1 MKKVFISFLVLG
13 FISCSAVK
21 QLANE
26 KVNIKTGCETFI
38 LRNKAQLLNIKI
50 DGFSTNFLFD
60 TGATR
65 SVLLDSSSVPNFNNK
80 KFSSLGSAKGADRKK
95 IVNRLLTVKLNS
107 SLFESDTKVLS
118 YIKMPISTC
127 NLDKNKYSGIL
138 GMDVFFNEDFVMQ
151 LDFTNNKVCNIT
163 STQLQQY
170 LLDSQY
176 QLLKSKCKAN
186 QIFVYLN
193 IEGKEYP
200 FKLDTGYT
208 GNIIMPYDEKLNFK
222 NDKKL
227 ELEGSLFQTISSH
240 TSGSEIVYEKMPITF
255 GSYNLEAKVNVST
268 SIKAQNIGIDF
279 IKAFDWLIDYN
290 NNKVYIK
297 RNQNLIESMLNR
309 KISYYAKVNQEKL
322 LIVIKEKSQTQYQLG
337 DQIISVNGQ
346 KVTTENQCEL
356 QDLLNKTDDWNSL
369 QLEVI
374 PAQK

>member
-1 MKKVFISFLVLG
+1 MKTFTIIFGFLLFVSCKTIKQIS
-13 FISCSAVK
+13 
-21 QLANE
+21 NE
-26 KVNIKTGCETFI
+26 EIFVKTGCEQLSFEGKIPIFSVELDNKKNAFI
-38 LRNKAQLLNIKI
+38 
-50 DGFSTNFLFD
+50 FD
-60 TGATR
+60 TGATI
-65 SVLLDSSSVPNFNNK
+65 SVLLDSTIVDDFSEKDFS
-80 KFSSLGSAKGADRKK
+80 KFGSAKGADGKKVFNKRFTTNFKSNVFESSNKVLTFINMPTNGCEKRKK
-95 IVNRLLTVKLNS
+95 NYK
-107 SLFESDTKVLS
+107 
-118 YIKMPISTC
+118 
-127 NLDKNKYSGIL
+127 GIL
-138 GMDVFFNEDFVMQ
+138 GLDVFFENNLSLQ

-163 STQLQQY
+163 SQQLQQD
-170 LLDSQY
+170 LADGQY
-176 QLLKSKCKAN
+176 QLLKSKCKMN
-186 QIFVYLN
+186 QITVYLN

-222 NDKKL
+222 NENKIT
-227 ELEGSLFQTISSH
+227 LEGSLFQTISSH
-240 TSGSEIVYEKMPITF
+240 TTGKEFIYEKTPIVF
-255 GSYNLEAKVNVST
+255 GSYNLQAKVNVST

-297 RNQNLIESMLNR
+297 RNQNPIESVLNR

-337 DQIISVNGQ
+337 DQIIAVKGQ